1 MSVKGFIIWMAC
13 LCIFLIFTL
22 MNVGEVFKVFCD
34 NPELYAYFLGGCL
47 IMFVVDKYT
56 STNNQWLKT
65 YHHENTHLLFNLI
78 TFRQILMLRVDADGG
93 LVSSM
98 GRSKWMLEAVS
109 LSPYCFPL
117 AAYIV
122 MGFGYLFAND
132 MSSVY
137 ALILGIAYFFHL
149 LCIKS
154 DFGEWPL
161 MGRGQPD
168 INQYPLSFS
177 YLYIFSF
184 WLFNTMI
191 VLLSVR
197 SDIVDAYLQMYDS
210 FIGTIVSLF

>member
-1 MSVKGFIIWMAC
+1 MKVNQLLIWIGALLLFLLLICSAFDDVYKVVANNYERYIFFI
-13 LCIFLIFTL
+13 
-22 MNVGEVFKVFCD
+22 V
-34 NPELYAYFLGGCL
+34 GCL

-122 MGFGYLFAND
+122 MGFGYFFAND